1 MTKEKKLVWRL
12 TKLPTTEELRE
23 LVKDKIISQEEAREI
38 LFSEQE
44 TRDEESLKSE
54 IKFLR
59 ELVDKISDKQTVIK
73 QIGYI
78 QQPYYNYDWYKP
90 YTTWCDAGNTTL
102 TVTGTNSVAY
112 LSTSSSIS
120 DINNF

>member
-59 ELVDKISDKQTVIK
+59 ELVDKISDKQTVIQ

-78 QQPYYNYDWYKP
+78 QKPYYTYDWYKP
-90 YTTWCDAGNTTL
+90 YTTWCDAGTTTL
-102 TVTGTNSVAY
+102 CGTSGNTVTY